1 MSIHR
6 LPCCAATIP
15 ARDRPGD
22 QAPRRTPPRRWRH
35 RRRGRGRGVILVD
48 AALRRRAEEGR
59 PVRLAIVG
67 AGTMGTKGTLQV
79 TTATPG
85 MDVVAIS
92 NRHPERAE
100 AAFRAVGHDDLAAV
114 GSVAELE
121 RAIAQG
127 RPAVTDAPGLL
138 CEAEYIDVVMDA
150 TGTIEFG
157 AGVVSAAIAH
167 GKHV

>member
-22 QAPRRTPPRRWRH
+22 QAPRRTPPRRWRP
-35 RRRGRGRGVILVD
+35 RRRGGGRGVILVD
-48 AALRRRAEEGR
+48 APLRGGAEEGR

-67 AGTMGTKGTLQV
+67 AGTMGTKV
-79 TTATPG
+79 TRQIATATPG
-85 MDVVAIS
+85 MEVVAIS

-100 AAFRAVGHDDLAAV
+100 AAFRAGGHEDLAAA
-114 GSVAELE
+114 GSVAELG

-127 RPAVTDAPGLL
+127 RPGVTDAPGLL
-138 CEAEYIDVVMDA
+138 CQAD
-150 TGTIEFG
+150 
-157 AGVVSAAIAH
+157 GVD
-167 GKHV
+167 